1 MTTFPKISKANK
13 ILTVKA
19 RVSFTQTI
27 KNKESAVAHAH
38 NLNISEA
45 KTRRSLQTEGYPGL
59 SNEFWANLDYRIRLY
74 IISVPTPKSPL

>member
-1 MTTFPKISKANK
+1 MKE
-13 ILTVKA
+13 

-45 KTRRSLQTEGYPGL
+45 KTRSVQTEGYPGL

-74 IISVPTPKSPL
+74 IISVPTPKNPL